1 MEVQSIKK
9 KLALLGGDPLR
20 TRPFPAW
27 PVFDEREERG
37 LLEVLHSGKWW
48 RFSYG
53 EGVELRE
60 PELGQP
66 RSKVAEFQEAFARCQ
81 DARYGA
87 KGARDWS
94 WRRSHCAALHFY
106 RYGQRGVAGQRNS
119 DIR

>member
-53 EGVELRE
+53 EGVSLENRSLASHVAKSRSFRRLLRVAKTRVTVSLA
-60 PELGQP
+60 PMVQP
-66 RSKVAEFQEAFARCQ
+66 HSRSR
-81 DARYGA
+81 
-87 KGARDWS
+87 
-94 WRRSHCAALHFY
+94 
-106 RYGQRGVAGQRNS
+106 
-119 DIR
+119 